1 MTDLNDDSKVKN
13 RPKRVP
19 LKKQSAFEYAKE
31 PGYQYYFAT
40 DAVGNIEALQLSGW
54 ELDPTNK
61 LDMTGTLGVQV
72 ESQMGTVTKRVANQ
86 YKNAPSRYQYLMRKP
101 LEWHLEDV
109 AEAQKEDDKIMEG
122 LDPEK
127 NKIAGADYGTMK
139 IG

>member
-1 MTDLNDDSKVKN
+1 MTELNDDIKVKN
-13 RPKRVP
+13 RPKRIP
-19 LKKQSAFEYAKE
+19 LKQQSVFEYAKE
-31 PGYQYYFAT
+31 PGYAYYAAT

-54 ELDPTNK
+54 ELDPSNK
-61 LDMTGTLGVQV
+61 QDTGTRGVQV

-86 YKNAPSRYQYLMRKP
+86 DKLAPSRYQYLMRKP

-127 NKIAGADYGTMK
+127 NKIAGADYGEMK